1 MRKKIREARLRKAL
15 TQKRLAQEMHVTQ
28 SAISQWENGVTV
40 PRLSELLK
48 LCETLDI
55 SVSELLD
62 ESKGA

>member
-1 MRKKIREARLRKAL
+1 MRKKIREARLRKAF

>member
-1 MRKKIREARLRKAL
+1 MLKKIREARLRKAF
-15 TQKRLAQEMHVTQ
+15 TQERLAQEMNVTQ

-48 LCETLDI
+48 LCETLGI

>member
-1 MRKKIREARLRKAL
+1 MLKKIREARLRKAF
-15 TQKRLAQEMHVTQ
+15 TQKRLAQEMNVTQ